1 MIYCIS
7 TSKIRTTIDDVS
19 AVPIVSGYFRYFPE

>member
-7 TSKIRTTIDDVS
+7 TSKIRTIIGNVS
-19 AVPIVSGYFRYFPE
+19 AVPIVSAYFRYFPE